1 MISKITSD
9 NGASFYKPA
18 FDLINAAVAEQKVK
32 RADAGAAELNIPEI
46 KSVEDYFNNLT
57 AIRELW
63 VNIALGESG
72 QFISGNQGGYLLL
85 MPADEDIFHI
95 NANTREITVPASV
108 KKNGI
113 GVLGDHF
120 AEMIV
125 LRIDRYFDNQDLLKT
140 NCAINWTFTPQGS
153 RQASSTQG
161 AEAAFVP
168 NADLAPGYVTF
179 GFIITKAMTA
189 VRGTLNFSVTFY
201 DETNDI
207 ISYSF
212 NTLTASVAIN
222 DTLTL
227 KDPAVVNNDVNNF
240 LGRLS
245 NSVYNDTALSPVST
259 PVWYTGIQDSDTQA
273 FLGLPDKA
281 YLPDNSDRA
290 NNYTPGNGTILR
302 AYAGCEPSTADV
314 YYRWVFTPAELYN
327 NGATVKMG
335 LVETTDNFK
344 VSYVAVGFEDMVDS
358 LKYYISEDEGRTV
371 LVAEKPYGDQTV
383 DEPITLKVQYTKA
396 EALALKAQ
404 VEAQDGL
411 AMPSF
416 YTVGSAKEALSAGRY
431 QVFAQGHL
439 GTGAYVPLAEGEQPL
454 AGINY
459 YIATDMDENSEIDV
473 NTEIDVMHPIRNQ
486 EAFDAKEAG
495 QQLYVFVG
503 GTSNSHEIESNRCE
517 VPAAIKPN
525 VELKV
530 TSSFDFDQNSNVS
543 YDENSEYVYIEDVV
557 LPNLLVNVT
566 IPSENALDRAGQ
578 FAAQLIEVDTPP
590 VTLWASDDENI
601 VTMSSLINDGLVFN
615 DLSFNDQNIGQIVST
630 GNVEEAAQSGKFYVS
645 SVDEGEYAVR
655 VFNRRNGTYAIADST
670 SSLKTSYVA
679 PEVNTI
685 TVKAVRAGTGS
696 NVSLLEEPIVVLDD
710 GQRPNDTLVDLELNR
725 RQTKFV
731 FEMVDNTVITKR
743 DLNKLAIKYEIEEV
757 EYDPEE
763 GTITSRIPEVAYES
777 SEYQEDI
784 REIQATENDQGQMI
798 YSFEIDNDPGYY
810 RIKTTSMYNG
820 TTRISYTDIF
830 GVNTH

>member
-63 VNIALGESG
+63 VNIALGDSG

-153 RQASSTQG
+153 RQASSVQG

-189 VRGTLNFSVTFY
+189 VKGTLNFSVTFY
-201 DETNDI
+201 DETNKT

-212 NTLTASVAIN
+212 NTLTASVTIN

-227 KDPAVVNNDVNNF
+227 KDPAIINNDVDNF

-259 PVWYTGIQDSDTQA
+259 PIWYTGVQDPNTHA
-273 FLGLPDKA
+273 FLGLYDTA
-281 YLPDNSDRA
+281 YLPTDTDRD
-290 NNYTPGNGTILR
+290 NNYTPGHGTILR

-335 LVETTDNFK
+335 LVETTDNYK
-344 VSYVAVGFEDMVDS
+344 VSYVAVNFADMVDS
-358 LKYYISEDEGRTV
+358 MHYYISEDNGRTV
-371 LVAEKPYGDQTV
+371 LVTEKPYGDQTV
-383 DEPITLKVQYTKA
+383 EEPITLKVQYTKA

-404 VEAQDGL
+404 VEAQEGL
-411 AMPSF
+411 AMPAF
-416 YTVGSAKEALSAGRY
+416 YTIGSAKEVLAAGRY
-431 QVFAQGHL
+431 TVFAQGHL
-439 GTGAYVPLAEGEQPL
+439 GTGAYTPLAEGEEPK
-454 AGINY
+454 AGISY
-459 YIATDMDENSEIDV
+459 YIATDMNEDDAIDV
-473 NTEIDVMHPIRNQ
+473 DTEIDVMHPVRNQ
-486 EAFDAKEAG
+486 DAFDAKAEG
-495 QQLYVFVG
+495 KTLYVFVG
-503 GTSNSHEIESNRCE
+503 GTSNSQEVESNTCE

-525 VELKV
+525 VELQV
-530 TSSFDFDQNSNVS
+530 TSSFDFSQNSNVS
-543 YDENSEYVYIEDVV
+543 YNANSGYVYIEDVV

-566 IPSENALDRAGQ
+566 IPSENALDRGGQ
-578 FAAQLIEVDTPP
+578 FAAQLIEKNTAPI
-590 VTLWASDDENI
+590 TLWSSTDENV
-601 VTMSSLINDGLVFN
+601 VTMSSLIENGLVFN
-615 DLSFNDQNIGQIVST
+615 SLQFNDQNVGQIVST
-630 GNVEEAAQSGKFYVS
+630 GNIEEASESGKFYVS
-645 SVDEGEYAVR
+645 SVGEGEYAVR
-655 VFNRRNGTYAIADST
+655 VFNRRNGTYAFADSA

-685 TVKAVRAGTGS
+685 TVKAVEAGT
-696 NVSLLEEPIVVLDD
+696 NNNMALLEEPIVVLDN
-710 GQRPNDTLVDLELNR
+710 GNRPNDTLVDLELNR

-731 FEMVDNTVITKR
+731 FEMIDNTTITKR
-743 DLNKLAIKYEIEEV
+743 DLNKLVIKYEVEEV
-757 EYDPEE
+757 EYDPDS
-763 GTITSRIPEVAYES
+763 GTVTSRTPGVAYEGT
-777 SEYQEDI
+777 EYQDDV
-784 REIQATENDQGQMI
+784 REVQIEENDQGQLR
-798 YSFEIDNDPGYY
+798 YSFDIDNDPGYY